1 MVASKRMNM
10 SIPYTDVRRV
20 VNMCLQ
26 YAKYKRATSDEVCH
40 QSSLNFVY
48 IMTLCYR
55 L

>member
-26 YAKYKRATSDEVCH
+26 YGKYKRATSDEVCC
-40 QSSLNFVY
+40 LNFVY